1 MKIDQSLA
9 RLTAQIENLQRLAN
23 WLRAHAE
30 QLEQLPEAFLFGPS
44 ESFDFDNLTHDE
56 VIKVIQVLGGG
67 KWDKKQSASNSA
79 RIDYTATIDGILV
92 RCYQGEPPPSCKLV
106 EVEEYVPEV
115 PAQPATKRKVLKLV
129 CP

>member
-1 MKIDQSLA
+1 MKIDQPLA
-9 RLTAQIENLQRLAN
+9 RLTSQIQNLQRMYD

-30 QLEQLPEAFLFGPS
+30 QLEQLPEAYLFGLS
-44 ESFDFDNLTHDE
+44 DSFDFDNLTHDE
-56 VIKVIQVLGGG
+56 VIKVIQTLGG

-106 EVEEYVPEV
+106 EVEEDVPEV

-129 CP
+129 CT